1 MSGLTGPRSSW
12 TSDLF
17 LQAEVSLGQYL
28 LYVLIQDYSL
38 QEVGIMGVP
47 ILGHKVHHYIKIT
60 VEGSLI
66 ARP

>member
-47 ILGHKVHHYIKIT
+47 ILEHKIYQSNK
-60 VEGSLI
+60 LI
-66 ARP
+66 